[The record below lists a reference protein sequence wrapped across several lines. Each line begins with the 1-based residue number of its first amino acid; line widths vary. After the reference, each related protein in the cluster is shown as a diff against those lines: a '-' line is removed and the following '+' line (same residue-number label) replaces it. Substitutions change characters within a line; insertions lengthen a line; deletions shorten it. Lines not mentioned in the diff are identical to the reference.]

1 VADDLRP
8 PLGPIFTVFGVP
20 ATVTRPASAPILT
33 TGIWVPM
40 AAVDSP
46 DGADFGR
53 RETQRVMAFRRETQ
67 RVMAFRRD
75 DVPTIPKGTIV
86 LAPDV
91 TGGPVLRFVVD
102 GPEHADREIHQVYL
116 TPDPE

>member
-1 VADDLRP
+1 MADDLRP
-8 PLGPIFTVFGVP
+8 PLGPIFAVFGVP

-53 RETQRVMAFRRETQ
+53 RETQRVMAFRR
-67 RVMAFRRD
+67 D

-86 LAPDV
+86 LAPEV

-116 TPDPE
+116 TPDLE

>member
-1 VADDLRP
+1 MADDLRP
-8 PLGPIFTVFGVP
+8 PLGPIFAVFGVP

-53 RETQRVMAFRRETQ
+53 RETQRVMAFRRDQ
-67 RVMAFRRD
+67 VASL
-75 DVPTIPKGTIV
+75 PKGTLV
-86 LAPDV
+86 LAAE
-91 TGGPVLRFVVD
+91 TAGGDTKRFRVD
-102 GPEHADREIHQVYL
+102 GTERQDSETHHVYL
-116 TPDPE
+116 VPDPE

>member
-1 VADDLRP
+1 
-8 PLGPIFTVFGVP
+8 VFGVP

-53 RETQRVMAFRRETQ
+53 RETQRVMAFRRDQ
-67 RVMAFRRD
+67 VASL
-75 DVPTIPKGTIV
+75 PKGTLV
-86 LAPDV
+86 LAAE
-91 TGGPVLRFVVD
+91 TAGGDTKRFRVD
-102 GPEHADREIHQVYL
+102 GTERQDSETHHVYL
-116 TPDPE
+116 VPDPE

>member
-1 VADDLRP
+1 MADDLRP

-46 DGADFGR
+46 DGADFR
-53 RETQRVMAFRRETQ
+53 RRDADFRRRETQ

-75 DVPTIPKGTIV
+75 DVPTIPKGTVV